1 MVAILF
7 VNPGRGD
14 GYEKKSVAMLG
25 FHRLGAQPAP
35 GAALSFAAGNADC
48 PTCNLRSITVDPSGS
63 NRTTALGIDDW
74 RRMTGGRTYDSTAD
88 AEHAYF
94 LNGPGGEFTKFDPP
108 WSIDTGGL
116 RISDP
121 GGIAGF
127 CLRAGATL

>member
-1 MVAILF
+1 MRR
-7 VNPGRGD
+7 NP
-14 GYEKKSVAMLG
+14 SPCSAFIALA
-25 FHRLGAQPAP
+25 LSLLLAP
-35 GAALSFAAGNADC
+35 PLSFAAGNADC

-74 RRMTGGRTYDSTAD
+74 RQMTGGRTYDSTTN

-127 CLRAGATL
+127 CLEPAATL